1 MDDKKIFKKTKNL
14 FLKLKTDPA
23 SVIFAEETLDA
34 RLLQKL
40 KKSKYRT
47 NVLLY
52 KLSNLAEGKLVFNDD
67 KARTT
72 TDFVDE
78 REIDCS
84 TLYSFNGPFPLIH
97 ADVGNIEFL

>member
-1 MDDKKIFKKTKNL
+1 MDDKKIFKQTKNL

-52 KLSNLAEGKLVFNDD
+52 KLSNLAEGKLIFNDD
-67 KARTT
+67 KAPTT
-72 TDFVDE
+72 ADFVDK

-84 TLYSFNGPFPLIH
+84 TLYNFNGPFQLIH
-97 ADVGNIEFL
+97 ADAGNIEFL